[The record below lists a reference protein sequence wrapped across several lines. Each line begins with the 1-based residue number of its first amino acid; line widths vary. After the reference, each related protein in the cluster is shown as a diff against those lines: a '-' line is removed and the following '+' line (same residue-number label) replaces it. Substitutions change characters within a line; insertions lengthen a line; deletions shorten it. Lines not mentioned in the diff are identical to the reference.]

1 MSPTGVDISG
11 ITTAATLKAT
21 TGIVTTLTA
30 TTGIVTTLTANTTK
44 ITTGIVTTL
53 TATTGIVTTLTTNTL
68 TANST
73 AKVGSGVTLSPD
85 GDVFTTGITTSST
98 VIVGSGV
105 TISESGIEAS
115 GIGITCANI
124 NGAQIGG
131 RRNLM
136 INGAMQIAQR
146 GTSSTSDGYTTVD
159 RFHVED
165 AGGEESVTRE
175 QVSVTS
181 GGAYNSGF
189 RNCLKLTNGNQT
201 GGAGATDYIQ
211 ILYRFEAQDIANSGW
226 NYPSTSSFVTL
237 SFWMKSSVAQAF
249 SGSLRTADGTSYSY
263 KFDTPSL
270 SANTWTKVTKTIP
283 GNSNL
288 TFDDDIGDG
297 LAIFLYPFLGTTY
310 TSSNA
315 NTETWISSSGDTY
328 SNNITSTWWTT
339 NDATF
344 EVTGFQLEVWS
355 QPTPFEHR
363 TIGDELALCQRYY
376 QVGSSIGAGY
386 GSANGYARAGSVY
399 ATPMRTTPT
408 LATTNSGSGSII
420 ASGTSNTG
428 FYVTYGSL
436 GGSSAGIFS
445 FIANAEI

>member
-1 MSPTGVDISG
+1 
-11 ITTAATLKAT
+11 
-21 TGIVTTLTA
+21 
-30 TTGIVTTLTANTTK
+30 
-44 ITTGIVTTL
+44 
-53 TATTGIVTTLTTNTL
+53 
-68 TANST
+68 
-73 AKVGSGVTLSPD
+73 
-85 GDVFTTGITTSST
+85 
-98 VIVGSGV
+98 
-105 TISESGIEAS
+105 
-115 GIGITCANI
+115 
-124 NGAQIGG
+124 
-131 RRNLM
+131 
-136 INGAMQIAQR
+136 MQIAQR

-175 QVSVTS
+175 HASVTS
-181 GGAYNSGF
+181 GGAYDSGF
-189 RNCLKLTNGNQT
+189 RSCLKLTNGNQT

-237 SFWMKSSVAQAF
+237 SFWIKSSVAQAF
-249 SGSLRTADGTSYSY
+249 SGSLRTGDAPQYSY

-288 TFDDDIGDG
+288 TFADDVGDG
-297 LAIFLYPFLGTTY
+297 LSIFLYPFLGTTY

-315 NTETWISSSGDTY
+315 NTETWISASGDTY

-344 EVTGFQLEVWS
+344 EVTGFQLEVGS

-363 TIGDELALCQRYY
+363 TFGDELALCQRYY
-376 QVGSSIGAGY
+376 QGANTVGAGY
-386 GSANGYARAGSVY
+386 GSADGYARAGCVYSVV
-399 ATPMRTTPT
+399 MRTTPT
-408 LATTNSGSGSII
+408 LTATNTGSGSII
-420 ASGTSNTG
+420 AADSSATG

-436 GGSSAGIFS
+436 GGSSAGIFNYV
-445 FIANAEI
+445 ANAEI